1 MIRRTRGRRTNMEN
15 NENKKAPEELDK
27 KAPEE
32 LDDEALDGVAG
43 GKSVIITND
52 PPPFEQKHPPY

>member
-1 MIRRTRGRRTNMEN
+1 MEN